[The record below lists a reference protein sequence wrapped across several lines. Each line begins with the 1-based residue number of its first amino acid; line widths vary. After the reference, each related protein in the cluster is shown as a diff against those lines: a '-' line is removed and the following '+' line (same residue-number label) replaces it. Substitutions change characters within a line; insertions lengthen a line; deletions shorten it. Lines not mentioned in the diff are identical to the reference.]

1 MLLLAWLLVLLDSS
15 MSLLMMSCS
24 TYLPAAHGFCRV
36 ARHCVFATCP
46 ACWALPLTSTDDLA
60 VSSDLSRRGTAVLSP
75 PCRCAGTPR
84 QKLLWALKVWQA
96 LQPSLS
102 PFCGRLRLCLLG
114 GPWQSSAGG
123 SPLGRSQVPSSL
135 VPAASSLTAGTT

>member
-46 ACWALPLTSTDDLA
+46 CM
-60 VSSDLSRRGTAVLSP
+60 
-75 PCRCAGTPR
+75 
-84 QKLLWALKVWQA
+84 
-96 LQPSLS
+96 
-102 PFCGRLRLCLLG
+102 LG
-114 GPWQSSAGG
+114 F
-123 SPLGRSQVPSSL
+123 
-135 VPAASSLTAGTT
+135 TID